1 MKWPRLFGGPGRGS
15 AEAAVGGD
23 GGALDDRFAVLLDNL
38 RALSSDA
45 AIPKVVLAGVSGQEG
60 LTEITG
66 GLLREAAGR
75 GFHLLLAELAT
86 GADHRELRCREDS
99 VGNDASSAAA
109 PAPLEVTGNP
119 PPAITR
125 RWLEETATGHDF
137 LLVEAPSLQTSVEAA
152 LLARYCDGLVVLV
165 ETDVTGRLELKAAV
179 ERARAAGCTVL
190 GLVMMGKPTSQ
201 PYWLRKLLPRT
212 IL

>member
-1 MKWPRLFGGPGRGS
+1 MSKWLRSFGGPVSAGQDDGS
-15 AEAAVGGD
+15 
-23 GGALDDRFAVLLDNL
+23 LDDRFAMLLDNL

-45 AIPKVVLAGVSGQEG
+45 AIPKVVLAGISGRES
-60 LTEITG
+60 LAEITR
-66 GLLREAAGR
+66 GLLGEAEER
-75 GFHLLLAELAT
+75 GFQLLLAELAT
-86 GADHRELRCREDS
+86 GADHRILRCHQESAGADS
-99 VGNDASSAAA
+99 SPISAA

-137 LLVEAPSLQTSVEAA
+137 LLIEAPPLQSSVEAA
-152 LLARYCDGLVVLV
+152 LLARYCDGLVILV
-165 ETDVTGRLELKAAV
+165 ETDITGRLELKAAV
-179 ERARAAGCTVL
+179 ERARAAGCTIL
-190 GLVMMGKPTSQ
+190 GLVIIGQPASQ

>member
-1 MKWPRLFGGPGRGS
+1 MRWPRLFGGARTT
-15 AEAAVGGD
+15 AGD
-23 GGALDDRFAVLLDNL
+23 GGTFGDRFAMLLDNL

-45 AIPKVVLAGVSGQEG
+45 AIPKVVLAGVSGREHLG
-60 LTEITG
+60 EITHGLLTEA
-66 GLLREAAGR
+66 EGR
-75 GFHLLLAELAT
+75 GFQLLLAELAAGT
-86 GADHRELRCREDS
+86 DHRILRCHPEHPGS
-99 VGNDASSAAA
+99 HVSATT

-137 LLVEAPSLQTSVEAA
+137 LLIEAPPLQSSVEAA
-152 LLARYCDGLVVLV
+152 LLARYCDGLVILA

-179 ERARAAGCTVL
+179 ERARAAGCTIL
-190 GLVMMGKPTSQ
+190 GLVMIGVPTSQ